1 MWPSTHLECGVEI
14 QGPASE
20 ELAEGSLQWL
30 RCFFE
35 TGGMRKWE
43 ISQSPYPPSFLHRPG
58 TESTVAVAKE
68 GSGIPSM
75 QEKVDQSEFLLPGSR
90 LDEME
95 ILFVLEKGRLQPAQ
109 TRCSPQRLCEV
120 SLPGLAMTL

>member
-1 MWPSTHLECGVEI
+1 M
-14 QGPASE
+14 QGPVSE
-20 ELAEGSLQWL
+20 ELAEGSLRWL
-30 RCFFE
+30 RGFCE

-43 ISQSPYPPSFLHRPG
+43 ISQSPYPPSFIHRPG
-58 TESTVAVAKE
+58 IERTVVVAEE

-120 SLPGLAMTL
+120 SLPGLAMTLWVGS